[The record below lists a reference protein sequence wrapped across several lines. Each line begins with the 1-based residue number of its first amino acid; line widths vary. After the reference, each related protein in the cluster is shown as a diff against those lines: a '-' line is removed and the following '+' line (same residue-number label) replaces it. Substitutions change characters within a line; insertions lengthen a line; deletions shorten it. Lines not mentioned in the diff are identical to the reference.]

1 MYKIDINFVS
11 ENILCTRT
19 QNIQSL
25 NSKHINI
32 QTHRL
37 EYDIHNSGG
46 FFFQISMTHHYR
58 ITIIKELSTFAFSSS
73 CHKLYTPGKLG
84 KMGLTCLSSAVIH

>member
-25 NSKHINI
+25 NSKQINT

-46 FFFQISMTHHYR
+46 FFFSN
-58 ITIIKELSTFAFSSS
+58 FDDSS
-73 CHKLYTPGKLG
+73 LYYQHLPFQ
-84 KMGLTCLSSAVIH
+84 APVINYIHLESWVKWG